1 MRRSAHFDVA
11 RRLLIRRLSLSPA
24 VGRVATFNLTLS
36 LAWQLSVPI
45 VPLLA
50 VEAGATTIL
59 VGLTVGASSML
70 PLLLGLPTGWVSDR
84 MPTRRLQMLAAVSMV
99 AAFTI
104 MLLADN
110 LAALFVGQ
118 ALIGLSNMVSSVAAH
133 TFIATATTG
142 IERDD
147 TYGRYSFL
155 VAISN
160 VAGPAIGGLY
170 GGWAGPRSVLV
181 IALVVAVAS
190 LPQVLWLPGSSVGPT
205 RAPASLDTRP
215 GLSVLDVLR
224 PWIVRFSLIGGFLII
239 FGNSVKA
246 SFYVLYLD
254 SVDFSSDTIGLLLS
268 TGGAAT
274 IAIRPVLAWAT
285 MRLGYA
291 RLLTLLCATMG
302 LGLGAVPLLGAGLI
316 GQVAAALVT
325 GAAYGLSQPL
335 TIAMIAN
342 AASQERLGL
351 AFTWRQMAQRGG
363 ELASP
368 LLLGLVA
375 TFLDLEAVFWFA
387 GGLLFLAAVCTR
399 PRRRL

>member
-1 MRRSAHFDVA
+1 MRRAARFDLA
-11 RRLLIRRLSLSPA
+11 RKLLVGSLPLSPA
-24 VGRVATFNLTLS
+24 VRRVAAFNLTLS

-50 VEAGATTIL
+50 VETGASTIL
-59 VGLTVGASSML
+59 VGLTVGASSVL

-84 MPTRRLQMLAAVSMV
+84 MPTQRLQMLAAVSMV

-104 MLLADN
+104 MAFVDN
-110 LAALFVGQ
+110 LPALFVGQ
-118 ALIGLSNMVSSVAAH
+118 ALIGLSNMVASVAAH
-133 TFIATATTG
+133 SFIATATTG
-142 IERDD
+142 IERDN
-147 TYGRYSFL
+147 TYGRYSFV

-181 IALVVAVAS
+181 IALVLSVAS
-190 LPQVLWLPGSSVGPT
+190 LPQALWLARYSVRPIKE
-205 RAPASLDTRP
+205 PAI
-215 GLSVLDVLR
+215 LDVTPRHPMLDVIR
-224 PWIVRFSLIGGFLII
+224 PWIVRFSLLGSFLII

-268 TGGAAT
+268 AAGAAT
-274 IAIRPVLAWAT
+274 IAVRPVLAWAT

-291 RLLTLLCATMG
+291 RLLTLLCAAMG
-302 LGLGAVPLLGAGLI
+302 VGLGAVPLLGSTLI
-316 GQVAAALVT
+316 AQAVAALLT

-335 TIAMIAN
+335 TIAMIAH
-342 AASQERLGL
+342 AASRQRLGL
-351 AFTWRQMAQRGG
+351 AFAWRQMAQRGG

-375 TFLDLEAVFWFA
+375 SLVDLEAVFWVA
-387 GGLLFLAAVCTR
+387 GGLLLAATACA
-399 PRRRL
+399 RRSGKA